1 MFVTLALVSASCC
14 LTEIRQLGRR
24 GATWELEAEYKFQ
37 RRSCKL
43 SFLFPPAASWAP
55 RRACSPAIPN
65 CVFFHFT
72 SSNKPLQSKK
82 IRISL
87 IGRLDLTIVEIC
99 GRTPCDKSCKN
110 SMEWNDYCLFC
121 FCSSY
126 SDANAVSGD
135 HPNWQAYLI
144 RPTYFAWLGTRSTHW
159 RATCRYDTDGV
170 VFTDYMRT
178 SLADCN
184 ILTLP
189 TGVDGTCY
197 LFEFI
202 NIRGHEC
209 VNCTVPLWNI
219 NGTYPL
225 HTDTSFHLCEFN
237 GTEGVINF
245 EDNFGLYRVVNPS
258 HRCSSGPSSTTQ
270 FWLGGKWTSQFF

>member
-14 LTEIRQLGRR
+14 LAEIRQLGRR

-37 RRSCKL
+37 RSSCKL

-121 FCSSY
+121 FCSSLLY
-126 SDANAVSGD
+126 FPAILMPMRSAVITQIGRRTWSAQHTLHGLEPGPLNGELPVAMIPTELCSQITCE
-135 HPNWQAYLI
+135 HPWQTA
-144 RPTYFAWLGTRSTHW
+144 TYWHCRQGSME
-159 RATCRYDTDGV
+159 RATC
-170 VFTDYMRT
+170 
-178 SLADCN
+178 SNL
-184 ILTLP
+184 
-189 TGVDGTCY
+189 
-197 LFEFI
+197 
-202 NIRGHEC
+202 
-209 VNCTVPLWNI
+209 
-219 NGTYPL
+219 
-225 HTDTSFHLCEFN
+225 
-237 GTEGVINF
+237 
-245 EDNFGLYRVVNPS
+245 
-258 HRCSSGPSSTTQ
+258 
-270 FWLGGKWTSQFF
+270 